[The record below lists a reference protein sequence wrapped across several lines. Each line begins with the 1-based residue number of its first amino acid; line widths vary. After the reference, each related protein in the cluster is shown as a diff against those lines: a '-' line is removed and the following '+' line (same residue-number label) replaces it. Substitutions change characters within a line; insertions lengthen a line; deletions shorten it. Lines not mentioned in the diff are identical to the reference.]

1 MRTLSDPCPSCG
13 SVDRLPASIRQ
24 DTHEIPDPK
33 NPSSVF
39 RQVWGQ
45 REVFCCQKC
54 GHREIV
60 AWGTLT

>member
-1 MRTLSDPCPSCG
+1 MRTISDPCPSCG
-13 SVDRLPASIRQ
+13 GVDRLPASMRQ
-24 DTHEIPDPK
+24 DAREVPDRNSPGVV
-33 NPSSVF
+33 SH
-39 RQVWGQ
+39 QVWGQ

>member
-1 MRTLSDPCPSCG
+1 MRTLTDPCPACS

-24 DTHEIPDPK
+24 DTHEIPDLTRPGK
-33 NPSSVF
+33 VF
-39 RQVWGQ
+39 EQVRGK

-54 GHREIV
+54 GYREIV